1 LNKEA
6 NLIAFIA
13 PELSEPVAGAKN
25 VGIIRCGAEEGEV
38 GLSQPDSKE
47 LISIVSQ
54 ETNSD
59 LIFIKRST
67 SDISF
72 DLISAMYHYMMHLN
86 LHHLKSPF
94 VKKLS
99 IPRQTFPRPPT
110 I

>member
-1 LNKEA
+1 MPLRFYKSSSSA
-6 NLIAFIA
+6 
-13 PELSEPVAGAKN
+13 
-25 VGIIRCGAEEGEV
+25 CGAEEGEA

-59 LIFIKRST
+59 LIFIKHST
-67 SDISF
+67 SYIF
-72 DLISAMYHYMMHLN
+72 SAMYHYIMHLN
-86 LHHLKSPF
+86 LHLSKSPF

>member
-1 LNKEA
+1 MPLRFYKSSSSA
-6 NLIAFIA
+6 
-13 PELSEPVAGAKN
+13 
-25 VGIIRCGAEEGEV
+25 CGAEEGEV